1 MKKLLFGL
9 MILMLALTA
18 CVPQAPTEPPSLIVE
33 QPNQDDSSAGVG
45 LTPVEYAV
53 VKQLAGN
60 LGLKIKDIKV
70 LDNKPS
76 DFSDACLGVAMQDV
90 MCAQVVTPGYI
101 IILEADGIQYEYHT
115 NEDGSQIQ
123 PATLALTWSRDGGIA
138 GFCDRMTVFRSGE
151 VYGSQCKSEDGRM
164 ETFAHLLS
172 VAERDQFSSW
182 MGRYGEKTLDASDP
196 KGMAD
201 GMSLVIE
208 LFGSGNG
215 KPGSIVQREI
225 FTWAQ
230 ELFNELYK

>member
-9 MILMLALTA
+9 LILVFALTA
-18 CVPQAPTEPPSLIVE
+18 CAPQTPTEPPSLIVE
-33 QPNQDDSSAGVG
+33 QPEQDDSSTGGG

-60 LGLKIKDIKV
+60 RGLKIKDITV
-70 LDNKPS
+70 VENMEM
-76 DFSDACLGVAMQDV
+76 DFKDICLGVSMQDV
-90 MCAQVVTPGYI
+90 MCAQVVTAGHI
-101 IILEADGIQYEYHT
+101 IVLEADGIQYEYHT
-115 NEDGSQIQ
+115 SEDGSRIQ
-123 PATLALTWSRDGGIA
+123 PATLAMTWSRDGGIA
-138 GFCDRMTVFRSGE
+138 GFCDRMTVFLSGE

-164 ETFAHLLS
+164 ESFATLLS
-172 VAERDQFSSW
+172 SEKRDQFSNW
-182 MGRYGEKTLDASDP
+182 MGEYGEKTLDISDP

-215 KPGSIVQREI
+215 KPGKPVQQEM

-230 ELFNELYK
+230 ELFTELYK